1 MENLR
6 IKRKGDIRKVDDL
19 GRITIPAT
27 KRKELK
33 INTGDK
39 LEVYKSGKNII
50 LKKVDVKITKDT
62 IQIVRAIIN
71 GELEIDIEVKN
82 LKTRF
87 DKNYNKNHELKV
99 IDELGRILIPRELR
113 EELNIN
119 RNNKVK
125 ICIKD
130 NMIILI
136 KTE

>member
-6 IKRKGDIRKVDDL
+6 IKRKEEIRKVDDL
-19 GRITIPAT
+19 GRITIPVT
-27 KRKELK
+27 KRKELE
-33 INTGDK
+33 ISTGDK

>member
-6 IKRKGDIRKVDDL
+6 IKRKEEIRKVDDL
-19 GRITIPAT
+19 GRITIPVT
-27 KRKELK
+27 KRKELE
-33 INTGDK
+33 ISTGDK

-50 LKKVDVKITKDT
+50 LKKVDVKISKDT

-71 GELEIDIEVKN
+71 GELEIDIEVKH

-87 DKNYNKNHELKV
+87 DKNYKKNHELKV

-119 RNNKVK
+119 RNDKMK

-136 KTE
+136 RTE

>member
-6 IKRKGDIRKVDDL
+6 IKRKEEIRKVDDL
-19 GRITIPAT
+19 GRITIPVT
-27 KRKELK
+27 KRKELE
-33 INTGDK
+33 ISTGDK

-50 LKKVDVKITKDT
+50 LKKVDVKISKDT

-71 GELEIDIEVKN
+71 GELEIDIEVKH

-99 IDELGRILIPRELR
+99 IDELGKILIPRELR

-119 RNNKVK
+119 RNDKMK

-136 KTE
+136 RTE

>member
-6 IKRKGDIRKVDDL
+6 IKRKEEIRKVDDL
-19 GRITIPAT
+19 GRITIPVT
-27 KRKELK
+27 KRKELE
-33 INTGDK
+33 ISTGDK

-50 LKKVDVKITKDT
+50 LKKVDVKISKDT

-71 GELEIDIEVKN
+71 GELEIDIEVKH

-113 EELNIN
+113 QELNIN
-119 RNNKVK
+119 RNDKMK

-136 KTE
+136 RTE

>member
-6 IKRKGDIRKVDDL
+6 IKRKEDIRKVDDL
-19 GRITIPAT
+19 GRITIPVT
-27 KRKELK
+27 KRKELE
-33 INTGDK
+33 ISTGDK